1 MPPCSWPSVRAA
13 AAWQTADPNCLRI
26 ALLSLHRTALNSRR
40 RLATAALLPLLCL
53 AGVLSPGTAEGA
65 GFNVAAEN
73 AQAGTPNWQF
83 AKSKFDE
90 RTLAFAD
97 RVSVLPG
104 QHFGLYVSCRAKQV
118 TVQALRIGYY
128 SGAGARR
135 IWSSPSTPCQ
145 WQRNAVIDTAT
156 GMARAPWTRTLDITT
171 TGWPE
176 GMYVLKLLA
185 NDGSATYVD
194 MVLRSPSSAG
204 RVVFVSSTQTFQA
217 YNQWGGANLYRG
229 RKGFVSRARVVTYDR
244 PQTWG
249 YGSGKFLEYE
259 APLLMQAERL
269 GLPLAY
275 ITDTDIAA
283 QPRILDGALSIISGG
298 HSEYWTQTQRD
309 AVMAARTAGSN
320 LLFFG
325 ANTSYWRG
333 RLSRSPLGAD
343 RVLTVYKVAS
353 EDPLRAHPS
362 VRFRDLGQPDAQL
375 LGATY
380 NCFPARGA
388 FTVSKASSF
397 VFAGTGVHN
406 GQAFAGIIGPEVDQ
420 LRQRAANVEL
430 LASSPTRCG
439 RHRTHASM
447 VLMHDPSG
455 AATVDVGTMG
465 WVSKALRGEA
475 PPASVRL
482 VAIVTD
488 NLLRASTRRGLA

>member
-1 MPPCSWPSVRAA
+1 MSALARTLVPARVRLLASALIPLLFLGGVPS
-13 AAWQTADPNCLRI
+13 P
-26 ALLSLHRTALNSRR
+26 S
-40 RLATAALLPLLCL
+40 TAA
-53 AGVLSPGTAEGA
+53 GTGLD
-65 GFNVAAEN
+65 VAAEN

-83 AKSKFDE
+83 AKSKFDQH
-90 RTLAFAD
+90 TLAFAD

-104 QHFGLYVSCRAKQV
+104 ETFGLYVSCRAKTV

-128 SGAGARR
+128 AGVGARR
-135 IWSSPSTPCQ
+135 IWSSPPVPCQ
-145 WQRNAVIDTAT
+145 WQRNPVIDTAT
-156 GMARAPWTRTLDITT
+156 RMARAPWTRTLEVTT
-171 TGWPE
+171 TDWPE
-176 GMYVLKLLA
+176 GMYVLKLVA

-194 MVLRSPSSAG
+194 LVVRSSSSAG

-217 YNQWGGANLYRG
+217 YNEWGGANLYRG
-229 RKGFVSRARVVTYDR
+229 RKGFRSRARVVTYDR

-259 APLLMQAERL
+259 APLLMRAEKL

-275 ITDTDIAA
+275 ITDTDITA
-283 QPRILDGALSIISGG
+283 QPAILDGALSIISGG

-309 AVMAARTAGSN
+309 AFMAARTAGSN

-333 RLSRSPLGAD
+333 RLSRSPLGAN

-353 EDPLRAHPS
+353 EDPLKAHPS
-362 VRFRDLGQPDAQL
+362 VRFRDLGQPDAAL

-380 NCFPARGA
+380 NCFPAHGT

-397 VFAGTGVHN
+397 VFAGTGVRN
-406 GQAFAGIIGPEVDQ
+406 GQGFGGIIGPEVDQ
-420 LRQRAANVEL
+420 LRQPAANVEL
-430 LASSPTRCG
+430 LANSPTRCG
-439 RHRTHASM
+439 KHKTHASM

-465 WVSKALRGEA
+465 WVSKVLRGEA

-482 VAIVTD
+482 VVRVTD
-488 NLLRASTRRGLA
+488 NLLQASLKRGLA